1 MFRHYIRQEMEQ
13 DPQIDIAKRAR
24 RRENSA
30 LFRANNKEKISNV
43 NSVYYAKMKSNPE
56 FMAKRNASILRSVQK
71 RKLENLEENPKPI
84 RAYIRKQI
92 LNPESLGISEST
104 EN

>member
-1 MFRHYIRQEMEQ
+1 MEQ
-13 DPQIDIAKRAR
+13 DLQVDIARRAR
-24 RRENSA
+24 IQANSA
-30 LFRANNKEKISNV
+30 LFRANNKEKISSV

-71 RKLENLEENPKPI
+71 RKLENLKENPKPI
-84 RAYIRKQI
+84 RAYIRKVI
-92 LNPESLGISEST
+92 LNPDSLAISESQ

>member
-1 MFRHYIRQEMEQ
+1 MEQ
-13 DPQIDIAKRAR
+13 DPQIDIATRAR

-30 LFRANNKEKISNV
+30 LFRANNKAKISNV
-43 NSVYYAKMKSNPE
+43 NLIYYAKMKSNPE

-71 RKLENLEENPKPI
+71 IKLENLEENPKPI